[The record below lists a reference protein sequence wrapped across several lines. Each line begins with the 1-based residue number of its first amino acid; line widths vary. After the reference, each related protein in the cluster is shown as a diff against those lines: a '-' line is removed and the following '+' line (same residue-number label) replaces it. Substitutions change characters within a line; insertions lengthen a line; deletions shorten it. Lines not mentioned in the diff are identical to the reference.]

1 MIEFSAVAWHCV
13 IKAKQ
18 RSLSIHHVGNDKGWG
33 VRFSQYGISP
43 SHPYHI
49 GNNYIADASST
60 TPRVPYARLQ
70 TAQMTSH
77 HFDAPT
83 TVPED
88 LHLSIRSIIWPR
100 NKIRAIRRRHNKV
113 QEEGTDQRV
122 HWRKVE
128 WQGLYINCNILVE
141 VDIEGCTTNKSGTKS
156 RVWLTTK
163 GADKNEVKINPKYD
177 HIPKQDA
184 NR

>member
-1 MIEFSAVAWHCV
+1 MASPHHTLTTSATITLPTHHRQHQEFLMRCYR
-13 IKAKQ
+13 Q
-18 RSLSIHHVGNDKGWG
+18 RRW
-33 VRFSQYGISP
+33 R
-43 SHPYHI
+43 
-49 GNNYIADASST
+49 AT
-60 TPRVPYARLQ
+60 TSMHQQPL
-70 TAQMTSH
+70 
-77 HFDAPT
+77 
-83 TVPED
+83 PED

-184 NR
+184 NRYNVSMASSRKGVLDC